1 MRGNGT
7 LQDCNKCHPYFNS
20 RLYMRGNAYHAS
32 PLNRIIIFQ
41 FTPLHE
47 RQRSFCTSA
56 FGSPDFNSR
65 LYMRGNKRYNTFF
78 NTFYIFQFTP
88 LHERQLQKY
97 TIFSIKSTQ
106 FSTKPCFFIVTSQK
120 AVFFFNSSSIFL
132 INCIFLPAPM
142 SHKKMYENHQRTHF

>member
-1 MRGNGT
+1 MRGNQTGR
-7 LQDCNKCHPYFNS
+7 LCFRCRPYFNS
-20 RLYMRGNAYHAS
+20 RLYMRGN
-32 PLNRIIIFQ
+32 
-41 FTPLHE
+41 
-47 RQRSFCTSA
+47 
-56 FGSPDFNSR
+56 PDRLLPVRNGQNFNSR
-65 LYMRGNKRYNTFF
+65 LYMRGNTAKTGILSRQPL
-78 NTFYIFQFTP
+78 FQFTP

-142 SHKKMYENHQRTHF
+142 SHKKMYESHQRTHF